1 MIGNV
6 DQVNKDYGLNM
17 TKVEFDNILVPA
29 WLALVDGHTTKP
41 MTDDD
46 FVKWYK
52 ASDTNRMIAGALAR
66 MWSKCFH
73 TKQELFEAKIKLA
86 DLAVDDF
93 LIKQLDQ
100 TEKFINNARAVLVIL
115 KGVKNAEDE
124 EQRAKAAEGTGKV

>member
-41 MTDDD
+41 MTEDD

-52 ASDTNRMIAGALAR
+52 KSDTNRMIAGALAR
-66 MWSKCFH
+66 MWSKCFYL
-73 TKQELFEAKIKLA
+73 KQDLSEAKIKLA
-86 DLAVDDF
+86 DLAVDDY
-93 LIKQLDQ
+93 LLQRLDQ
-100 TEKFINNARAVLVIL
+100 TEKFIKQARGVLLLLQGI
-115 KGVKNAEDE
+115 NRAESE
-124 EQRAKAAEGTGKV
+124 AKHG

>member
-41 MTDDD
+41 MTEDD

-52 ASDTNRMIAGALAR
+52 KSDTNRMIAGALAR
-66 MWSKCFH
+66 MWSKCFYL
-73 TKQELFEAKIKLA
+73 KQDLSEAKIQLA
-86 DLAVDDF
+86 DLAVDDY
-93 LIKQLDQ
+93 LLQRLDQ
-100 TEKFINNARAVLVIL
+100 TEKFIKQARGVLLLLQGI
-115 KGVKNAEDE
+115 NRAESE
-124 EQRAKAAEGTGKV
+124 AKHG

>member
-41 MTDDD
+41 MTEDD

-52 ASDTNRMIAGALAR
+52 KSDTNRMIAGALAR
-66 MWSKCFH
+66 MWSKCFYL
-73 TKQELFEAKIKLA
+73 KQDLFEAKIKLNE
-86 DLAVDDF
+86 LAVDDF
-93 LIKQLDQ
+93 LLQKLDQ
-100 TEKFINNARAVLVIL
+100 TESFVKQARAVLVIL
-115 KGVKNAEDE
+115 KGIRNAEK
-124 EQRAKAAEGTGKV
+124 EQKQEGEAKHG